1 LTIVTPCLNA
11 KATIERTFE
20 SIAGQRYERVEHI
33 VVDGGSTDGTLDLLE
48 AWSDEGRIRLVS
60 ESDNGLSDALN
71 KGFRLAT
78 GDLIA
83 SLNADDY
90 YFPGAFERV
99 AAAYRDRPDAP
110 WITGRCVI
118 VGAHDQ
124 EIRRPVS
131 AYKNFLLQRYSYW
144 LLLTQCFVS
153 TPATFFTRRAL
164 EEVGLGDEAGL
175 FDESLRYAAD
185 YDLFLRLG
193 RLGPP
198 AIVLGHPMSAFRMAG
213 ETLSLSGFEEQFA
226 EGRVVARRYGAG
238 HPFALAAHIVLS
250 DAIVLTYR
258 TLRWLRTRRGAR
270 FTCAAS
276 P

>member
-1 LTIVTPCLNA
+1 VTPCLNA

-20 SIAGQRYERVEHI
+20 SIAGQRYAPVEHI

-60 ESDNGLSDALN
+60 EPDNGLSDALN
-71 KGFRLAT
+71 KGFRLAN

-83 SLNADDY
+83 SLNADDC
-90 YFPGAFERV
+90 YFPGALERV
-99 AAAYRDRPDAP
+99 AAAYRDHPDTP

-124 EIRRPVS
+124 AIRRPVS
-131 AYKNFLLQRYSYW
+131 RYKDFLLQRYTYS

-153 TPATFFTRRAL
+153 TPATFFSRRAL
-164 EEVGLGDEAGL
+164 DEVGLRDAAGL
-175 FDESLRYAAD
+175 FDQSLRYAAD

-198 AIVLGHPMSAFRMAG
+198 AIVLGEPISAFRMAG
-213 ETLSLSGFEEQFA
+213 ETLSLSGFEDQFA
-226 EGRVVARRYGAG
+226 EGRVIARRHGTG
-238 HPFALAAHIVLS
+238 HPFALAAHLVLS
-250 DAIVLTYR
+250 EAIVFTYR
-258 TLRWLRTRRGAR
+258 TLRWLRTRGAKR
-270 FTCAAS
+270 TTGAAS